1 MSEATTAAFA
11 APGPEQQFRE
21 QLAAGRFVIQRC
33 ASCAGYLFPARQVCP
48 HCGGIEMHWEDA
60 TGRGTVY
67 AVTVVNRRAE
77 DGGPYN
83 VVLVDL
89 AEGPRMM
96 SRVENI
102 DNDSV
107 MIGLSVQARIAT
119 NEAHGPH
126 IVFDPAGRGGDA

>member
-1 MSEATTAAFA
+1 MSEATTAAFT
-11 APGPEQQFRE
+11 APGPERQFRE
-21 QLAAGRFVIQRC
+21 HLAQGRFVIQRC
-33 ASCAGYLFPARQVCP
+33 GSCAGYLFPPRQVCP
-48 HCGGIEMHWEDA
+48 HCGGIEMGWEDA

-107 MIGLSVQARIAT
+107 VIGLPVEARIAT
-119 NEAHGPH
+119 DEANGPH

>member
-1 MSEATTAAFA
+1 MT
-11 APGPEQQFRE
+11 
-21 QLAAGRFVIQRC
+21 
-33 ASCAGYLFPARQVCP
+33 
-48 HCGGIEMHWEDA
+48 WEDA

-89 AEGPRMM
+89 AEGPRLM
-96 SRVENI
+96 SRVENM
-102 DNDSV
+102 DNDNV
-107 MIGLSVQARIAT
+107 VIGLSVQARIAT
-119 NEAHGPH
+119 DEENGAH